1 MDKNPHFAHMHTH
14 ILILMVEKGGYIVQL
29 QWFKF
34 PHYYI
39 LL

>member
-1 MDKNPHFAHMHTH
+1 MDKPIHFIHMHTYIH
-14 ILILMVEKGGYIVQL
+14 ILMEEKGGYIVQL

>member
-1 MDKNPHFAHMHTH
+1 MDKPIHFTHTYVH
-14 ILILMVEKGGYIVQL
+14 NLMEGKGGYIVQL

>member
-1 MDKNPHFAHMHTH
+1 MYKNTYFTHMRTQIH
-14 ILILMVEKGGYIVQL
+14 ILIEEKGGYIVQL